1 MTKIC
6 ITGASGFIG
15 SNVSKY
21 LLQKNCDVIPV
32 IRSSV
37 NIKSD
42 ILKYKVLDIKVPKMK
57 VYDELNKPDI
67 LIHLAWSNLDNY
79 ASDLH
84 ITEEYPKHFEFL
96 KKLID
101 SGLKNLVVAGTCFE
115 YGLKNGLLKEN
126 DEVNPNN
133 AYSKAKL
140 MMYENLLKL
149 KQNKDFNLIWLRIFY
164 LFGDGQK
171 ENSLWTQLNMK
182 VKNNEKFF
190 PMTSGEQIRDFL
202 DIKIASKYISELSLL
217 KKDFGVINICS
228 NQPISVKNL
237 VEKWIKKNNW
247 KIKPKY
253 NSVGKSIYESEN
265 FWGDNTKLIQSLKTC

>member
-21 LLQKNCDVIPV
+21 LMKKNCDVVPI
-32 IRSSV
+32 IRSGI
-37 NIKSD
+37 NKKSD
-42 ILKYKVLDIKVPKMK
+42 KLNYKVLDIKFPIIK
-57 VYDELNKPDI
+57 VYEQLNKPDV
-67 LIHLAWSNLDNY
+67 LVHLAWSNLDDY

-84 ITEEYPKHFEFL
+84 VTEEYPKHFNFL

-126 DEVNPNN
+126 DEANPNN
-133 AYSKAKL
+133 PYGKAKL
-140 MMYENLLKL
+140 MLYKDLLKL
-149 KQNKDFNLIWLRIFY
+149 KQKKDFNLTWLRIFY

-171 ENSLWTQLNMK
+171 ENSLWAQLNMK

-202 DIKIASKYISELSLL
+202 DIKIASQYISDLSLS
-217 KKDFGVINICS
+217 KKEFGIINICS
-228 NQPISVKNL
+228 NQPISIKNL

-247 KIKPKY
+247 NIKPKY
-253 NSVGKSIYESEN
+253 NSIEKSIYEQKN
-265 FWGDNTKLIQSLKTC
+265 FWGDNTKLIQSLKLC